1 MQTINAQE
9 FNTLEKYIVGGYDLE
24 ILTIPRLKFNAVQI
38 KQNQTFTIEIPNPG
52 VLQLSIGK
60 DVTGAVFQR
69 VDNKLEWVM
78 DLNGTV
84 PKQMINMQP
93 GEYTVVYRTAG
104 ETRTLYSKSKVP
116 YLNGN

>member
-1 MQTINAQE
+1 
-9 FNTLEKYIVGGYDLE
+9 
-24 ILTIPRLKFNAVQI
+24 
-38 KQNQTFTIEIPNPG
+38 
-52 VLQLSIGK
+52 LSIGK
-60 DVTGAVFQR
+60 DVTGAIFQR

-104 ETRTLYSKSKVP
+104 ETRTLYSKSKIFKINSGTNTQ
-116 YLNGN
+116 LSI